1 MESNEGRVLSS
12 LELPPLA
19 SEPTVAKIGLAG
31 GACAL
36 VAGLMGLVDIS
47 AAANETL
54 IPARVILSA
63 LGMLIAGSAL
73 TLRLCIIVNNT
84 LTVSMITYFTIS
96 CMYNMSQV
104 NYLLY
109 YKLTIRAVLAVVIHK
124 AY

>member
-73 TLRLCIIVNNT
+73 TLRYRWAPAWLIAAGTCLCAGFGFPSSWDSFRLV
-84 LTVSMITYFTIS
+84 
-96 CMYNMSQV
+96 
-104 NYLLY
+104 
-109 YKLTIRAVLAVVIHK
+109 
-124 AY
+124 AYVFGAASV